1 MEENMSGRLEETA
14 SPSDYQVSSR
24 GLSQGNSYYSNS
36 SGQRKLEI
44 QKCWQ
49 KKIFAYYKSPIV
61 QM

>member
-14 SPSDYQVSSR
+14 SPSDYQVSSS

-49 KKIFAYYKSPIV
+49 LKENICIL
-61 QM
+61 

>member
-1 MEENMSGRLEETA
+1 MEENSTPGRLEEAT
-14 SPSDYQVSSR
+14 SPPDYQVSSS

-49 KKIFAYYKSPIV
+49 SKENICIL
-61 QM
+61 